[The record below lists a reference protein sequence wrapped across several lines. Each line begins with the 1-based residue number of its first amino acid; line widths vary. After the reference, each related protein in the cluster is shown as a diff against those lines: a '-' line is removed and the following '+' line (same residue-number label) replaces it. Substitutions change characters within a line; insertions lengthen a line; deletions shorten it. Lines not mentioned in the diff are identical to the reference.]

1 MTRRCVPHRS
11 LLTTLGVISALG
23 IGMLIAVTPA
33 QAAPPLSVSTVAAGL
48 DKPWDIEIAPDGT
61 IITGERSGRFVAIR
75 PGGTAQTVRAD
86 QSKLF
91 VTNEA
96 GLMGLAVD
104 RGFTS
109 NRTLYSCQAEK
120 TSPTAFGTGS
130 AGSLPIPFPNSGQV
144 INVVAWRVADDWS
157 SLTRTRTVL
166 SNIPVNSG
174 GRHAGCGLTAA
185 PDGTLWVGTGD
196 NAVRSY
202 PQSRTS
208 LGGKVLHIT
217 TGGAPA
223 GGTIPGTPIYS
234 LGHRNVQG
242 VTIQPG
248 TGRIYSIEQGTDRD
262 DELNLLQA
270 GGNYGYRP
278 DRAPLIYDES
288 VPMTDP
294 ARVPGAIGAVW
305 SSGAP
310 TIATPALEFLPA
322 SGWGDL
328 GGAAV
333 ISAQKGK
340 RLVFVTLS
348 ENGRETVRIT
358 DGLRDTYG
366 RLRALH
372 VDRDG
377 SLLVSTDNGGDDR
390 ILRVR
395 PAS

>member
-1 MTRRCVPHRS
+1 M
-11 LLTTLGVISALG
+11 ISALG
-23 IGMLIAVTPA
+23 VGLLTAVTPA

-61 IITGERSGRFVAIR
+61 VITGERSGRFVAIR
-75 PGGTAQTVRAD
+75 PGGTVQTVRAD

-104 RGFTS
+104 RGFRS
-109 NRTLYSCQAEK
+109 NRTLYSCQSEK

-130 AGSLPIPFPNSGQV
+130 AGSLPIPFPNTGQV

-157 SLTRTRTVL
+157 SLTRSRTVL
-166 SNIPVNSG
+166 SNIPVNAG

-242 VTIQPG
+242 VTIQPD
-248 TGRIYSIEQGTDRD
+248 TGRVYSIEQGTDRD

-278 DRAPLIYDES
+278 DRAPAIYDES
-288 VPMTDP
+288 VSMTDP
-294 ARVPGAIGAVW
+294 ERVPGAIGAVW

-310 TIATPALEFLPA
+310 TIATPALEFLPT

-348 ENGRETVRIT
+348 DNGRETVRTT

-366 RLRALH
+366 RLRALK

-377 SLLVSTDNGGDDR
+377 SLLVSTDNGGNDR

>member
-1 MTRRCVPHRS
+1 M
-11 LLTTLGVISALG
+11 ISALG
-23 IGMLIAVTPA
+23 VGLLTAVTPA

-61 IITGERSGRFVAIR
+61 LITGERGGRFVAIR

-104 RGFTS
+104 RGFAS

-157 SLTRTRTVL
+157 SFTRTRTVL

-217 TGGAPA
+217 IGGAPA

-248 TGRIYSIEQGTDRD
+248 TGRVYSIEQGTSRD

-310 TIATPALEFLPA
+310 TIATPALEFLPS
-322 SGWGDL
+322 SGWGAL
-328 GGAAV
+328 GGTAV
-333 ISAQKGK
+333 ISAQQGK
-340 RLVFVTLS
+340 RLVFITLT
-348 ENGRETVRIT
+348 ENGRETVSTT

-366 RLRALH
+366 RLRALK

-377 SLLVSTDNGGDDR
+377 SLLVSTDNGGNDR

>member
-1 MTRRCVPHRS
+1 MTRQRLALRALSVALATVGGLCAT
-11 LLTTLGVISALG
+11 LLAAPL
-23 IGMLIAVTPA
+23 A
-33 QAAPPLSVSTVAAGL
+33 QAAPPLSVTTVASGL
-48 DKPWDIEIAPDGT
+48 DKPWDVEVAPDGT
-61 IITGERSGRFVAIR
+61 LISGERSGRFVAVR
-75 PGGTAQTVRAD
+75 PGGAAQTVRAD
-86 QSKLF
+86 QSQLF

-96 GLMGLAVD
+96 GLMGLALD
-104 RGFTS
+104 RGFAA

-120 TSPTAFGTGS
+120 TSGSGIGTGS
-130 AGSLPIPFPNSGQV
+130 AGNLPLPFPNTGQV

-157 SLTRTRTVL
+157 SLARTRTVL

-185 PDGTLWVGTGD
+185 ADGTLWVGTGD
-196 NAVRSY
+196 NAVPSY
-202 PQSRTS
+202 PQSPTV

-223 GGTIPGTPIYS
+223 GGTLPGTPIYS

-242 VTIQPG
+242 VAIQPG
-248 TGRIYSIEQGTDRD
+248 TGRVYSIEQGTSRD
-262 DELNLLQA
+262 DELNLLQP

-278 DRAPLIYDES
+278 DRAPFIYDES

-294 ARVPGAIGAVW
+294 QRVPGAIGAVW

-310 TIATPALEFLPA
+310 TLATPALEFLPA
-322 SGWGDL
+322 EGWGDL
-328 GGAAV
+328 GGAVV
-333 ISAQKGK
+333 ISTQQGK

-348 ENGRETVRIT
+348 ENGRETVRTT

-366 RLRALH
+366 RLRGLK

-377 SLLVSTDNGGDDR
+377 SLLVTTDNGGGRDR

-395 PAS
+395 AG

>member
-1 MTRRCVPHRS
+1 MGPV
-11 LLTTLGVISALG
+11 A
-23 IGMLIAVTPA
+23 PA
-33 QAAPPLSVSTVAAGL
+33 QAAPALSVSTVASGL
-48 DKPWDIEIAPDGT
+48 DKPWDVEVAPDGT
-61 IITGERSGRFVAIR
+61 LITGERSGRFVAVR
-75 PGGTAQTVRAD
+75 PGGATRTVTAD

-96 GLMGLAVD
+96 GLMGLALD
-104 RGFTS
+104 RNFAS

-120 TSPTAFGTGS
+120 TSPGALDAGS
-130 AGSLPIPFPNSGQV
+130 AGPLPIPLPNTGQV
-144 INVVAWRVADDWS
+144 INVVAWRINDDWS
-157 SLTRTRTVL
+157 AATRTRTVL
-166 SNIPVNSG
+166 TNIPVNSG

-196 NAVRSY
+196 NATPSY
-202 PQSRTS
+202 PQSRTV

-223 GGTIPGTPIYS
+223 GGTLRGTPIYS

-242 VTIQPG
+242 VAVQPG
-248 TGRIYSIEQGTDRD
+248 TGRVYAIEQGTDRD
-262 DELNLLQA
+262 DELNLLRP

-278 DRAPLIYDES
+278 DRAPFIYDES

-294 ARVPGAIGAVW
+294 SRVPGAIGAVW
-305 SSGAP
+305 KSGYP
-310 TIATPALEFLPA
+310 TIATPALEFLPT

-328 GGAAV
+328 NGAVA

-340 RLVFVTLS
+340 RLVFVKLS
-348 ENGRETVRIT
+348 ENGQQTVGT
-358 DGLRDTYG
+358 TEALQDTYG
-366 RLRALH
+366 RLRGLKL
-372 VDRDG
+372 DQDG
-377 SLLVSTDNGGDDR
+377 SLLVTTDNGGSDR